1 MNAGAEP
8 AERPSDADASPMDA
22 GAPML
27 PSARLGRLAAAAR
40 PQLFGRV
47 ERIGQGEADVI
58 GLRAGPGDLVRIGTD
73 DPVVAEVVAVTR
85 SCATVL
91 PYGDFRGHRVG
102 DPVEYLGGQ
111 MKVAVGQQLL
121 GRVLDGLGRPLDGG
135 GPLSRAN
142 AVSVHNDAP
151 AALSRPPVTEPMPVG
166 VRVID
171 TLLACGRGQ
180 RIAIMAGSGV
190 GKSSLLSMLVRG
202 SGADVNVLCLVGE
215 RGREVREFLDND
227 LGPDGLARSVVVV
240 ATSDQPALIRRNAA
254 YAATRISESFR
265 DQGLH
270 VNLLMDSVTRFA
282 VAQREIGLT
291 AGEIPTSRGFPPS
304 ALGLLPGLLERAGTS
319 DTGSI
324 TGFYTV
330 LVEGDDL
337 NDPIGDT
344 VRSIVD
350 GHIVLTRELANA
362 GHFPSIDVLASASR
376 VALSVTSPEQQQLV
390 AAARRLL
397 AVHERARDLIEVGA
411 YAPGADPELDQ
422 AVLLAPALDAF
433 RRQSLKEV
441 GDPTQSWIH
450 LAAILESAPA
460 VGENLTTFGQPGGFG
475 EATGVGQPDG
485 LGSASLGGSDGFGSA
500 DLGGSDGPGG
510 SAGLGEPVGFGGPG
524 RPETDASTGG
534 FAGLDGISHAAGD
547 QLTGLGGVPGGIGGR
562 GAAPV
567 GGPTG
572 PLTGSLAGVER

>member
-1 MNAGAEP
+1 MTNGDTPATSPLDSNQESAAE
-8 AERPSDADASPMDA
+8 S
-22 GAPML
+22 GAPKL
-27 PSARLGRLAAAAR
+27 RSARHGRLSAAAK
-40 PQLFGRV
+40 PQMFGRV
-47 ERIGQGEADVI
+47 ERIGQSEADVV
-58 GLRAGPGDLVRIGTD
+58 GLRAGPGDLVRIGKEN
-73 DPVVAEVVAVTR
+73 PVVAEVVAVTG

-102 DPVEYLGGQ
+102 DPVEFLGGQ

-135 GPLSRAN
+135 PPLSRAN
-142 AVSVHNDAP
+142 SVSVHNEAP
-151 AALSRPPVTEPMPVG
+151 PALSRPPVEQPMPVG

-171 TLLACGRGQ
+171 TLLSCGRGQ

-215 RGREVREFLDND
+215 RGREVREFLDKD
-227 LGPDGLARSVVVV
+227 LGPEGLARSVVIV
-240 ATSDQPALIRRNAA
+240 ATSDQPALVRRNAA
-254 YAATRISESFR
+254 YAATRISEDFR

-282 VAQREIGLT
+282 IAQREIGLT

-337 NDPIGDT
+337 NDPVGDT

-350 GHIVLTRELANA
+350 GHLVLTRELANA

-376 VALSVTSPEQQQLV
+376 VALSVTSPEQQALV
-390 AAARRLL
+390 SQARRML
-397 AVHERARDLIEVGA
+397 AVHERARDLIDVGA
-411 YAPGADPELDQ
+411 YTPGSDPELDH
-422 AVLLAPALDAF
+422 AVLLAPSLEAF
-433 RRQSLKEV
+433 RKQDLKESCQ
-441 GDPTQSWIH
+441 PEQSWAQ
-450 LAAILESAPA
+450 LAAILGYASDGGTGHPPIEPGPAPSPGPA
-460 VGENLTTFGQPGGFG
+460 VSTGPAAGPGSIPGAAG
-475 EATGVGQPDG
+475 G
-485 LGSASLGGSDGFGSA
+485 LGSLGAQTVVGTQITQMVGAHSVA
-500 DLGGSDGPGG
+500 D
-510 SAGLGEPVGFGGPG
+510 
-524 RPETDASTGG
+524 R
-534 FAGLDGISHAAGD
+534 
-547 QLTGLGGVPGGIGGR
+547 
-562 GAAPV
+562 
-567 GGPTG
+567 
-572 PLTGSLAGVER
+572 